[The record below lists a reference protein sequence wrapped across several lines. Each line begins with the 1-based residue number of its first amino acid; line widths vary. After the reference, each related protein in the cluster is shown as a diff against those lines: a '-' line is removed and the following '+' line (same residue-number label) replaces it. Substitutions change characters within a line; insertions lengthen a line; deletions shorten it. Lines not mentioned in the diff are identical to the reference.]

1 MNRIKVFLWVVL
13 FVCLN
18 ITLNIVQASTDIALL
33 NVEFAK
39 SEQNKI
45 LIKSNEKI
53 TDRELYDNQ
62 PKFSGDG
69 SIVYFTRAL
78 PVSENKQQ
86 MDIFAYSIKDKSITN
101 ISKSENSSEY
111 SATPYKNDSLSV
123 ITVNQ
128 ENKQHLG
135 QINIKSAELNVFTKA
150 IEPVGYHA
158 WLNDKEAAVFVLG
171 EVMTLQILTVD
182 SDKKSRILAENI
194 GRCIQRIAENKVSYT
209 AEEQGKHR
217 IYILDGE
224 HDSHDTGMVLPK
236 GVQDYVW
243 LNDKEVIFGQDSKL
257 YRMSSETKSEI
268 ADLSKLGIKGISRL
282 AIDKKNNRLAVVYNH
297 SL

>member
-1 MNRIKVFLWVVL
+1 MYPAIKICLFLGLSSVL
-13 FVCLN
+13 GISN
-18 ITLNIVQASTDIALL
+18 ASTDIALI
-33 NVEFAK
+33 NVEFTK
-39 SEQNKI
+39 NEPSKI
-45 LIKSNEKI
+45 RIQSIEKI
-53 TDRELYDNQ
+53 TDRPLYDNQ
-62 PKFSGDG
+62 PKFSEDG
-69 SIVYFTRAL
+69 STVYFTRAL
-78 PVSENKQQ
+78 PISENKQQ

-101 ISKSENSSEY
+101 VSKSENSSEY
-111 SATPYKNDSLSV
+111 SATPYKSDSLSV

-135 QINIKSAELNVFTKA
+135 QINIKSTELNVFTKA

-171 EVMTLQILTVD
+171 EVMTLQLLTVG

-194 GRCIQRIAENKVSYT
+194 GRCIQKNAENKVSYT

-217 IYILDGE
+217 IYILDGN

-243 LNDKEVIFGQDSKL
+243 LNDNEVIFGQDSKL
-257 YRMSSETKSEI
+257 YRMNAETQFEI
-268 ADLSKLGIKGISRL
+268 TDLSKLGIKGISRL
-282 AIDKKNNRLAVVYNH
+282 AIDKSNNQLAIVYNH